1 MRCDLV
7 KLLVL
12 ELKNYEVSGVIRRD
26 NAVLDREMG

>member
-1 MRCDLV
+1 MWCDLV

-26 NAVLDREMG
+26 NVVTM